1 MDMLIA
7 KTDSAA
13 LVSLR
18 VSLQVQQVP
27 VRERLESNMRTLLSV
42 NWPDLFAYMG
52 SVTVVTLIV
61 LLILCL
67 QLLPSRIRRLRHGVR
82 DVGQNARSKRPHS
95 SEFIARVS
103 SDLAWRQQMKR
114 QLWLARSMAR
124 KECLTDGHHEAHLQT
139 GAPRAHRP
147 SDADTR

>member
-1 MDMLIA
+1 MA
-7 KTDSAA
+7 S
-13 LVSLR
+13 V
-18 VSLQVQQVP
+18 QVRQVL
-27 VRERLESNMRTLLSV
+27 VREGMESNMRTLLSV
-42 NWPDLFAYMG
+42 NWADLLAYLG

-67 QLLPSRIRRLRHGVR
+67 QLLPSRIRRSRHEVR
-82 DVGQNARSKRPHS
+82 DAGQDARSKRPHS

-124 KECLTDGHHEAHLQT
+124 KESLTDGHHEANLET